1 MKKTLFLLLM
11 LLSIVSLAGCQEKD
25 VVIPTPEIKSFSF
38 ELVDLMGNK
47 LIEEDIAFEDDSDLT
62 ILDLIETV
70 VDVDY
75 DTFDFGIMING
86 FNDYY
91 PKEFGASYNY
101 YYQILVDDVASQVG
115 ISEIEY
121 SDGMTISFV
130 ETSTLSEFDM
140 IVDTFIYDFIE
151 NNLDGYLSDDYVDYM
166 VLSSI
171 YQLDMKTYIDFD
183 FDTYYTYENLD
194 LSDQVISEMS
204 LSELLKAGPIFALED
219 MRFDDYVN
227 RLKALDVSNP
237 YSATSYLEALYIAGE
252 TDEVVAAQLMS
263 EVVADP
269 DLAGMSLLALAPYSD
284 LEGYATY
291 LETLT
296 TYIKTT
302 LTATGIESWG
312 SSNSASTA
320 TVMLGLIA
328 QGINPQDPLYST
340 DEIGLVQ
347 SLMSYI
353 DGYSF
358 KWQLSSPDADLAF
371 STPQA
376 FSALVAYKL
385 SRDVWGFPGSNIL
398 DFS

>member
-1 MKKTLFLLLM
+1 MKKTYTLLLM
-11 LLSIVSLAGCQEKD
+11 LLSMVTLAGCQEDD
-25 VVIPTPEIKSFSF
+25 VVVPTPDVNSFSF
-38 ELVDLMGNK
+38 ELVDLNGEK
-47 LIEEDIAFEDDSDLT
+47 LIEETISFEEGSSEST
-62 ILDLIETV
+62 LDLIETV

-86 FNDYY
+86 IDGHY

-101 YYQILVDDVASQVG
+101 YYQILVDDVASTVG

-121 SDGMTISFV
+121 VDGMKISFV
-130 ETSTLSEFDM
+130 EVSTLSEFDLM
-140 IVDTFIYDFIE
+140 VDTFIYDFIE

-171 YQLDMKTYIDFD
+171 YQLDMKNYIDFD
-183 FDTYYTYENLD
+183 FDAYYTYENLD
-194 LSDQVISEMS
+194 LSNQVISEMS
-204 LSELLKAGPIFALED
+204 LSELLKAGPVYKLEN
-219 MRFDDYVN
+219 MNLDDYKN
-227 RLKALDVSNP
+227 ALKALDVSNP
-237 YSATSYLEALYIAGE
+237 YSATSYLEALYMAGE
-252 TDEVVAAQLMS
+252 KDEVVAQTLMS

-269 DLAGMSLLALAPYSD
+269 DLAGMSLKALEPYSD

-296 TYIKTT
+296 DYIKTT

-320 TVMLGLIA
+320 TVMLGLVA
-328 QGINPQDPLYST
+328 QGINPQGEAYLT
-340 DEIGLVQ
+340 DGIGLVE
-347 SLMSYI
+347 SLMLYV
-353 DGYSF
+353 DGYNF
-358 KWQLSSPDADLAF
+358 KWQLESAEADLAF

-385 SRDVWGFPGSNIL
+385 SRDVWGL
-398 DFS
+398 LQ